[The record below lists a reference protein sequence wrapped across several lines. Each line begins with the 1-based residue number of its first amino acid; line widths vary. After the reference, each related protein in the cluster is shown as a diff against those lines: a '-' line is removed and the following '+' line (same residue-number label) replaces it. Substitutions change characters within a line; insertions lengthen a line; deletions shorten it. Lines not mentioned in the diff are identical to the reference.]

1 MLLEAVG
8 DLDCLPL
15 LDLDAG
21 EDPLT
26 YDAGRSA
33 KEVRRLGGASKEKPG
48 MFDCH
53 ALIFGDAE
61 FPRLL
66 LTGDEPLAPDA
77 ATDPEGP
84 AVVLRDVGVK
94 DLGGGVEGLTGGG
107 EGLLDGVLARTGTG
121 LV

>member
-8 DLDCLPL
+8 DIDCLPL
-15 LDLDAG
+15 LALDAG

-48 MFDCH
+48 MLDCH
-53 ALIFGDAE
+53 ALTLGDAE
-61 FPRLL
+61 LPRLVF
-66 LTGDEPLAPDA
+66 TGDVPLIPDA
-77 ATDPEGP
+77 ATDPGDP
-84 AVVLRDVGVK
+84 TVVLRDVGVK

-107 EGLLDGVLARTGTG
+107 DGLLDGVLGRKGTG
-121 LV
+121 LE